1 MQLFMLT
8 IIFMIACGDSGYN
21 WDGSEICSHQLI
33 MSQFK
38 ICTQTEWD
46 NHCQE
51 L

>member
-1 MQLFMLT
+1 MHT
-8 IIFMIACGDSGYN
+8 VIFVIACGDSGYN
-21 WDGSEICSHQLI
+21 WDVSGTCTHQLI

-38 ICTQTEWD
+38 TCTQSEWD